1 MHGTACKQASR
12 FSHQNER
19 KRGKGG
25 RKTPIVSRANSQARG
40 TATHCHFFA
49 HFTFLLSPSLLFSF
63 LHLIEKSSFLSF
75 SLSFSPH
82 LPLHHGR
89 LRTDAAAGAPGPRRG
104 SRRLVL
110 LLRLPLPRR
119 PRLLFRR
126 LRRRGRR
133 REEAAPESGHR
144 YPLLLHRQGGLLV
157 ENVTLGVGS
166 LLKKKND
173 ATFVPFLGGIQA
185 DSQCRRPDCF
195 SCPPHLATAVP
206 ARPCSPC
213 CSLGSPPPRRMSGRP

>member
-19 KRGKGG
+19 KRGEKGGG

-110 LLRLPLPRR
+110 RLRLPLPRR

-157 ENVTLGVGS
+157 ENITLGVGS
-166 LLKKKND
+166 LLQISEMMLLL
-173 ATFVPFLGGIQA
+173 FHF
-185 DSQCRRPDCF
+185 
-195 SCPPHLATAVP
+195 
-206 ARPCSPC
+206 
-213 CSLGSPPPRRMSGRP
+213 